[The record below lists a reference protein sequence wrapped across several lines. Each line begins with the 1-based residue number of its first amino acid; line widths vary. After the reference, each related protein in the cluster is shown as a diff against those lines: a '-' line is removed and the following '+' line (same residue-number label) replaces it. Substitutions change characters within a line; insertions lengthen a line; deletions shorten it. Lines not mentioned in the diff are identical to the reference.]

1 MFTHQTHIR
10 VRYAETDQMGYV
22 YYGNYAQYF
31 ETGRVEALRSLGY
44 TYRNMEENGVMMPVT
59 HMKTDFIKPALYDD
73 LLTVKTIISTLPTVR
88 MYFTYEITNEAGIL
102 LAVGETTLVF
112 VNRATQ
118 RPMRCP
124 DFLYAKLEA
133 FIKSK

>member
-1 MFTHQTHIR
+1 MFTHQTQLR

-44 TYRNMEENGVMMPVT
+44 TYRNMEENGVMMPVV

-73 LLTVKTIISTLPTVR
+73 LITIKTIISTLPTVR
-88 MYFTYEITNEAGIL
+88 MYFTYEIDCW
-102 LAVGETTLVF
+102 V
-112 VNRATQ
+112 
-118 RPMRCP
+118 
-124 DFLYAKLEA
+124 
-133 FIKSK
+133 

>member
-44 TYRNMEENGVMMPVT
+44 TYRKMEENGVMMPVT

-124 DFLYAKLEA
+124 DFLYTKLEA
-133 FIKSK
+133 FIESK